1 MIKRCVLFT
10 FKKESFKHHSYPPA
24 SRRMPKSVKDPLRR
38 GSYLRSYRYY
48 TSMISFLC
56 FCDFVNFCNIFI
68 CFFWISSVY
77 PLKSSSVIS
86 PAFSSFLRSSF
97 PSRRTL
103 RTATFASSAYFS
115 QLLQDH
121 DDALLL
127 VQGMQY
133 ELQFHH

>member
-1 MIKRCVLFT
+1 MIKRCVLLPLKRKVLNIIHT
-10 FKKESFKHHSYPPA
+10 LQQADVCLKCKRPLKKRVIIAKLSLLHFHDFFFFVFA
-24 SRRMPKSVKDPLRR
+24 
-38 GSYLRSYRYY
+38 
-48 TSMISFLC
+48 ISST
-56 FCDFVNFCNIFI
+56 FCNIFI

-103 RTATFASSAYFS
+103 RTATLASSAYFS

-121 DDALLL
+121 DDVLLL
-127 VQGMQY
+127 MQEMQY